1 MTVDHNYT
9 TNLIF
14 KLYLKDSTSNT
25 ARMIS
30 VTQALSEL
38 KLLRKRIESVTDS
51 AVFTTLKKASDMV
64 DAAKFSTQATA
75 SYQSFKDLV
84 ARYNGLKSAIVMSN
98 ATTKVTIGGTIYTV
112 ADAVERKRSIE
123 LEKGLLHVMRQQ
135 HTATKA
141 EYERHQQA
149 EQQRV
154 ERLLTTELAKD
165 AKTNVEVVQQL
176 TTTFLAQNKATVLDP
191 LDLSEKIDALSKSIE
206 EFETQVDYTLSESN
220 GRTLITV

>member
-1 MTVDHNYT
+1 
-9 TNLIF
+9 
-14 KLYLKDSTSNT
+14 
-25 ARMIS
+25 
-30 VTQALSEL
+30 
-38 KLLRKRIESVTDS
+38 
-51 AVFTTLKKASDMV
+51 
-64 DAAKFSTQATA
+64 
-75 SYQSFKDLV
+75 
-84 ARYNGLKSAIVMSN
+84 
-98 ATTKVTIGGTIYTV
+98 
-112 ADAVERKRSIE
+112 VERKRSIE
-123 LEKGLLHVMRQQ
+123 LEKGLLNVMRRQ
-135 HTATKA
+135 HTATKS

>member
-1 MTVDHNYT
+1 
-9 TNLIF
+9 
-14 KLYLKDSTSNT
+14 
-25 ARMIS
+25 MIS

-38 KLLRKRIESVTDS
+38 KLLRKRIESVTDG
-51 AVFTTLKKASDMV
+51 AVFTTLKKANDMI
-64 DAAKFSTQATA
+64 DATKFSTQATA

-84 ARYNGLKSAIVMSN
+84 ARYNGLKSAIVISN
-98 ATTKVTIGGTIYTV
+98 ATTKVTIGGTEYSV
-112 ADAVERKRSIE
+112 AVAVERKRSIE
-123 LEKGLLHVMRQQ
+123 LEKGLLNVMRRQ

-141 EYERHQQA
+141 EYERHQQM

-220 GRTLITV
+220 GRTLIML

>member
-1 MTVDHNYT
+1 MARDILQSKDYVRCTDNMTD
-9 TNLIF
+9 
-14 KLYLKDSTSNT
+14 
-25 ARMIS
+25 IS

-38 KLLRKRIESVTDS
+38 KLLRKRIDSVTDS
-51 AVFTTLKKASDMV
+51 AVFTALKKANDLL
-64 DAAKFSTQATA
+64 DAAKFATQATA
-75 SYQSFKDLV
+75 SYQSFTDLV
-84 ARYNGLKSAIVMSN
+84 ARYNKLKSAIVISN
-98 ATTKVTIGGTIYTV
+98 ATTKVTIGGKEYTV
-112 ADAVERKRSIE
+112 ADAVERKRSVE
-123 LEKGLLHVMRQQ
+123 MEKQLLAVMKAQ

-191 LDLSEKIDALSKSIE
+191 LGLSDKIETLTKALE
-206 EFETQVDYTLSESN
+206 DFETQVDYCLSESN
-220 GRTLITV
+220 GRTLLSV

>member
-1 MTVDHNYT
+1 M
-9 TNLIF
+9 
-14 KLYLKDSTSNT
+14 SS
-25 ARMIS
+25 IS

-38 KLLRKRIESVTDS
+38 KLLRKRIESVTS
-51 AVFTTLKKASDMV
+51 QATFTKVKKANDLL
-64 DAAKFSTQATA
+64 DAAKFATQATA
-75 SYQSFKDLV
+75 SYQSFTDLTK
-84 ARYNGLKSAIVMSN
+84 RYNALKSAIVLSN
-98 ATTKVTIGGTIYTV
+98 ATTKVTIGGTEYTV

-123 LEKGLLHVMRQQ
+123 MENLMLAVMKAQ
-135 HTATKA
+135 HTATNA

-191 LDLSEKIDALSKSIE
+191 LGLADKIESLSKAIE
-206 EFETQVDYTLSESN
+206 DFETQVDYSLSESN
-220 GRTLITV
+220 GRTTISV

>member
-1 MTVDHNYT
+1 MTD
-9 TNLIF
+9 
-14 KLYLKDSTSNT
+14 
-25 ARMIS
+25 IS

-38 KLLRKRIESVTDS
+38 KLLRKRIDSVTDS
-51 AVFTTLKKASDMV
+51 AVFTAVKKANDLL
-64 DAAKFSTQATA
+64 DASKFATQATA
-75 SYQSFKDLV
+75 SYQSFTDLV
-84 ARYNGLKSAIVMSN
+84 TRYNKLKSAIVISN
-98 ATTKVTIGGTIYTV
+98 ATTKVTIGGKEYTV
-112 ADAVERKRSIE
+112 ADAVERKRSVE
-123 LEKGLLHVMRQQ
+123 MEKQLLAVMRSQ

-191 LDLSEKIDALSKSIE
+191 LGLSEKIETLTKALE
-206 EFETQVDYTLSESN
+206 DFETQVDYCLSESN
-220 GRTLITV
+220 GRTLISV

>member
-1 MTVDHNYT
+1 
-9 TNLIF
+9 
-14 KLYLKDSTSNT
+14 
-25 ARMIS
+25 MIS

-64 DAAKFSTQATA
+64 DATKFSTQATA

-84 ARYNGLKSAIVMSN
+84 ARYNGLKSAIVISN
-98 ATTKVTIGGTIYTV
+98 ATTKVTIGGTEYTV

-123 LEKGLLHVMRQQ
+123 LEKGLLNVMRHQ

-191 LDLSEKIDALSKSIE
+191 LDLSEKIDALGKAIE
-206 EFETQVDYTLSESN
+206 DFETQVDYTLSESN

>member
-1 MTVDHNYT
+1 
-9 TNLIF
+9 
-14 KLYLKDSTSNT
+14 
-25 ARMIS
+25 MIS

-64 DAAKFSTQATA
+64 DATKFSTQATA

-135 HTATKA
+135 YTATKA

-191 LDLSEKIDALSKSIE
+191 LDLSEKIDALGRSIE

-220 GRTLITV
+220 GRTLLTV